1 MNEKNV
7 RERAGSMQKRKRMK
21 RRRRYMGSG
30 DIPTMVL
37 AQGHMATNHGKDET
51 GVDCLVVS
59 CYDDFGQME
68 IRY

>member
-1 MNEKNV
+1 
-7 RERAGSMQKRKRMK
+7 MK